1 MGHQS
6 YRFVEGGI
14 KYALE
19 VRFRFGTSLKDYQ
32 ADLGA

>member
-14 KYALE
+14 EYALE
-19 VRFRFGTSLKDYQ
+19 VRFWLETRRKNYQ
-32 ADLGA
+32 ADLGT